1 LNTVEIAGYLLAFF
15 LGCDILVS
23 TRLFKTGE
31 TQLAAKK
38 APLLVLLYALCSAA
52 ISLSAIFYFSWKFL
66 GWSHYLVFFLTVI
79 IIGERL
85 AKLESMKISWII
97 TAVATIITGM
107 CEIVILRS
115 I

>member
-1 LNTVEIAGYLLAFF
+1 MNITEIAGYLLAFS
-15 LGCDILVS
+15 LGCDILVG

-38 APLLVLLYALCSAA
+38 APLLVMLYALCLGAVL
-52 ISLSAIFYFSWKFL
+52 ISAIFYFSWKFL
-66 GWSHYLVFFLTVI
+66 GWPHYLLFFLTVI

-85 AKLESMKISWII
+85 AKLESKEISWII
-97 TAVATIITGM
+97 TIVATITSGL